1 MGVAAQNVLLR
12 SLFPAGLQYSLQY
25 NLWYNSGYSFA
36 LTRKQ
41 KTKLWSC
48 NALLFSFFRWTYSYN
63 CSDYNYKMLKYPFKG
78 AYMCVSY
85 NGLGS
90 AHLKMLQWQ
99 THKWQKCCQVS
110 LTQCQESGPR
120 WRPGCL
126 CSVLSPICTRREHQW
141 SNRLQ
146 SAPPWNHQNLP
157 EGDKALTTPN
167 NNKCSQTGLN
177 TAVRCHQGAASLWEN
192 RSIPWPEAELESFF
206 APWRQLVRHD
216 SANDIKSSW
225 GVCALPSEWKL
236 RSEKMEN
243 MFRRRAIN
251 LYSHKPL

>member
-1 MGVAAQNVLLR
+1 
-12 SLFPAGLQYSLQY
+12 
-25 NLWYNSGYSFA
+25 
-36 LTRKQ
+36 
-41 KTKLWSC
+41 
-48 NALLFSFFRWTYSYN
+48 
-63 CSDYNYKMLKYPFKG
+63 ML
-78 AYMCVSY
+78 
-85 NGLGS
+85 
-90 AHLKMLQWQ
+90 HWQ
-99 THKWQKCCQVS
+99 TRKWQKCCQVS

-120 WRPGCL
+120 WRPGCP
-126 CSVLSPICTRREHQW
+126 CSVLSPTCTRREHQW

-146 SAPPWNHQNLP
+146 LAPPWNHQNLP
-157 EGDKALTTPN
+157 EGDRALTTPN
-167 NNKCSQTGLN
+167 NNKRSQTGLS

-243 MFRRRAIN
+243 MFRRRVIN
-251 LYSHKPL
+251 FYSHKPL